1 MTNKE
6 ILQADLLDI
15 LFEHRNK
22 IYGAYVL
29 RKKYNNR
36 LGTALVIALSI
47 VCSIILLSTYKK
59 TNEKSESTS
68 DKNDGVVLTSVELPV
83 KPPPETQPPEEPERP
98 QPVAQVDYQ
107 NIVIVDDANADNLP
121 DMDAIANA
129 VISDRNIE
137 GIPPDGIQRPV
148 NENDANGN
156 TNEINQPETDADN
169 NLPSYPPAFPGGEAA
184 WLGFLRKFLQAPA
197 DLEPGERKEV
207 KVRFWIDE
215 EGKISKFEIIQSGG
229 SDFDKEVLR
238 VMKKMPKWE
247 PAMQRGRKVAVAFT
261 QPVTFIGVEE

>member
-6 ILQADLLDI
+6 ILQADLIDI
-15 LFEHRNK
+15 IFEHRNK

-36 LGTALVIALSI
+36 LGIALGIALSLA
-47 VCSIILLSTYKK
+47 CSIIVLTTFRKS
-59 TNEKSESTS
+59 NEKSESTIGIE
-68 DKNDGVVLTSVELPV
+68 NGVILSPVELPV
-83 KPPPETQPPEEPERP
+83 KPPPEIQPPEESERP

-129 VISDRNIE
+129 EISDRNIA
-137 GIPPDGIQRPV
+137 GAPPDGIQRQV
-148 NENDANGN
+148 NENNANSN
-156 TNEINQPETDADN
+156 ANEINQTEIEPDH

-215 EGKISKFEIIQSGG
+215 EGKISRFEIIQSGG

>member
-36 LGTALVIALSI
+36 LGTALGIALSM

-59 TNEKSESTS
+59 TNERSESTL

-83 KPPPETQPPEEPERP
+83 KPPPETQPPEETERP

-137 GIPPDGIQRPV
+137 GVQQDGIQRPV
-148 NENDANGN
+148 NENDGNGN

-169 NLPSYPPAFPGGEAA
+169 NRPSYPPAFPGGEAA

-197 DLEPGERKEV
+197 ELEPGERKEV

-247 PAMQRGRKVAVAFT
+247 PAMQNGRKVAVAFT
-261 QPVTFIGVEE
+261 QPVTFVGVEE

>member
-1 MTNKE
+1 MTNNE

-22 IYGAYVL
+22 IYGAYSL

-36 LGTALVIALSI
+36 LVTALAIALSL
-47 VCSIILLSTYKK
+47 VCSIILWSTYKK
-59 TNEKSESTS
+59 TNKGNESIT
-68 DKNDGVVLTSVELPV
+68 DKNEGVVLTPVELPV
-83 KPPPETQPPEEPERP
+83 KPPPEIEPAAERERSQPA
-98 QPVAQVDYQ
+98 AQVDYQ

-129 VISDRNIE
+129 EISDTNLA
-137 GIPPDGIQRPV
+137 GIQQDENQRPV
-148 NENDANGN
+148 NEHDGNGN
-156 TNEINQPETDADN
+156 TNEINQVTTVADD
-169 NLPSYPPAFPGGEAA
+169 NLPSYPPSFPGGEAA

-197 DLEPGERKEV
+197 ELEPGERKEV

-261 QPVTFIGVEE
+261 QPVTFVGVEE

>member
-6 ILQADLLDI
+6 ILQADMLDI

-22 IYGAYVL
+22 VYGAYAL
-29 RKKYNNR
+29 RKKYNKR
-36 LGTALVIALSI
+36 LGTALGIALSLA
-47 VCSIILLSTYKK
+47 CFFILISTYRKS
-59 TNEKSESTS
+59 NERSESTL
-68 DKNDGVVLTSVELPV
+68 DKNDGIILRPIELPV
-83 KPPPETQPPEEPERP
+83 NPPLENLPPEKPERQ

-107 NIVIVDDANADNLP
+107 NIIIVDDANADDLP
-121 DMDAIANA
+121 DMDAIINA
-129 VISDRNIE
+129 EISDRNIA
-137 GIPPDGIQRPV
+137 GDPPDGIQRQG
-148 NENDANGN
+148 NENNITGN
-156 TNEINQPETDADN
+156 VNEINQPETETDH

-197 DLEPGERKEV
+197 ELEPGERKEV

-215 EGKISKFEIIQSGG
+215 EGKISKLEIIQSGG

-247 PAMQRGRKVAVAFT
+247 PAMQNGRKVAIAFT
-261 QPVTFIGVEE
+261 QPVTFVGVEE